1 MNEERDG
8 EENGGLG
15 ELSEGLFKEHE
26 GRWPQES
33 ETPLFRPGKDVPPD
47 ISYQQSVLTETNFSS
62 QQAIAAP
69 VQRQTVQS
77 VFDVRPI
84 NARDFIATASAEMQA
99 TYDLETMLR
108 IDTVNDSDPAITT
121 FTVPE
126 GYVALIRG
134 FKFSIVDYTK
144 TLNNNYNDQG
154 PGTTYIEAAFIS
166 IAQGLAG
173 PEVSLK
179 IDNTVVPNYT
189 LMDNLGFFIDD
200 FQECYVLVDAGE
212 TFQLSVR
219 CPAALD
225 LPVYATSPASNQ
237 MLYNVTSVIKGNLLL
252 KTGVPARYEV
262 GTRL

>member
-1 MNEERDG
+1 MNEERES
-8 EENGGLG
+8 EESGGLG

-26 GRWPQES
+26 GRWPQETK
-33 ETPLFRPGKDVPPD
+33 TPMYRPGEDLPPD
-47 ISYQQSVLTETNFSS
+47 IAYQQSVLTESNLNT
-62 QQAIAAP
+62 QQGVNP
-69 VQRQTVQS
+69 PTQRQTVQS

-84 NARDFIATASAEMQA
+84 NGRDFISTASAEMRA

-108 IDTVNDSDPAITT
+108 IDTANNSDPAITT

-134 FKFSIVDYTK
+134 FKFCIVDYTK
-144 TLNNNYNDQG
+144 TLANNYNDQF
-154 PGTTYIEAAFIS
+154 PGITYIESPFIS

-179 IDNTVVPNYT
+179 IDNTIVPNYD

-225 LPVYATSPASNQ
+225 LPVYPSSPSNNQ